1 MLKMFT
7 FPLVLFHKSSVCFM
21 HTIFFLTIH
30 LLFRKFRLM
39 QALVLLEAEVALEV
53 EVAEGEAVE
62 GEAVEALDQNTLNC
76 IN

>member
-1 MLKMFT
+1 
-7 FPLVLFHKSSVCFM
+7 
-21 HTIFFLTIH
+21 
-30 LLFRKFRLM
+30 
-39 QALVLLEAEVALEV
+39 LEV

>member
-1 MLKMFT
+1 
-7 FPLVLFHKSSVCFM
+7 M